1 MKNSSKQ
8 SVLALVAM
16 CSAIRAPHGTG
27 ETIPSRQA
35 VHGGP
40 GPWSLLRRSWR
51 L

>member
-1 MKNSSKQ
+1 MKNSSELR
-8 SVLALVAM
+8 VFALVAM
-16 CSAIRAPHGTG
+16 LSTFGAPHGTG